1 MEYLKLAEELLEF
14 NKKSASMFHSID
26 NIKNYMDK
34 AGATY
39 LREGEEWKLEKGK
52 AYYTMRNGSSIIAFK
67 IGRDL
72 TDYHFQMTA
81 SHSDSPTYK
90 VKSVPEL
97 EGPDD
102 YLRLNV
108 ESYGGV
114 IDSTWLDKPLSL
126 AGRVLVKNGNK
137 VESKLLHIDKDILII
152 PNQPIHFNRDIN
164 DGYKY
169 NRQVDLCPLFSAGA
183 LKKGAYDEMIADEM
197 GVEVE
202 DIIAKDLFLV
212 NRQEGKVWGLEDEF
226 ISTPKLD
233 DLECAFTSMKAFIA
247 SNNDKA
253 INVYA
258 CFDNEE
264 VGSNTKQGAMSTFLH
279 DVLKRINNNLGYTEE
294 DYFRAISKSFLVS
307 CDNAHAVH
315 PNHPEKTDDENK
327 VFMNGGIVIKEAANQ
342 KYTSDAFSQSVFK
355 TILNRAEVPY
365 QNFANRSNIMGGS
378 TLGNLSNTQ
387 VSVHA
392 VDMGLAQI
400 AMHSNYETGGAKDVY
415 YAVKGLEEFYNSNI
429 KIDSAHG
436 FEIE

>member
-1 MEYLKLAEELLEF
+1 MEYIKLAEELIEF
-14 NKKSASMFHSID
+14 NRKSGSMFHSIE
-26 NIKNYMDK
+26 NIKNYMEE
-34 AGATY
+34 AGYTY
-39 LREGEEWKLEKGK
+39 LNEGEEWKLEKRK
-52 AYYTMRNGSSIIAFK
+52 AYYTTRNGSSLTAFK
-67 IGRDL
+67 IGSDL

-81 SHSDSPTYK
+81 AHSDSPTYK

-114 IDSTWLDKPLSL
+114 IDSTWLDKPLTL
-126 AGRVLVKNGNK
+126 AGRVLVKNKDK
-137 VESKLLHIDKDILII
+137 VESKLLYIDKDILLI
-152 PNQPIHFNRDIN
+152 PNQPIHFNRDMN
-164 DGYKY
+164 DGYKFD
-169 NRQVDLCPLFSAGA
+169 RQVDLCPLFSAGE
-183 LKKGAYDEMIADEM
+183 LEKGAYDKMIADEM
-197 GVEVE
+197 GVAEE

-212 NRQEGKVWGLEDEF
+212 NRQEGKIWGVENEF

-233 DLECAFTSMKAFIA
+233 DLECAFSAMKAFIA
-247 SNNDKA
+247 AKNDKA

-279 DVLKRINNNLGYTEE
+279 DVLKRINNNLGYEEE

-307 CDNAHAVH
+307 CDNAHALH
-315 PNHPEKTDDENK
+315 PNHKEKYDEENRTY
-327 VFMNGGIVIKEAANQ
+327 MNGGIVIKEAANQ
-342 KYTSDAFSQSVFK
+342 KYTSDAFSQAVFK
-355 TILNRAEVPY
+355 TILEKADVPY
-365 QNFANRSNIMGGS
+365 QNFANKSNIMGGS

-387 VSVHA
+387 VSLHA

-436 FEIE
+436 FEVE

>member
-1 MEYLKLAEELLEF
+1 MEYIKLAEELLEF
-14 NKKSASMFHSID
+14 NRKSGSMFHSIE
-26 NIKNYMDK
+26 NIKNYMED
-34 AGATY
+34 AGYTY
-39 LREGEEWKLEKGK
+39 LNEGEEWKLEKGK
-52 AYYTMRNGSSIIAFK
+52 AYYTTRNGSSLIAFK
-67 IGRDL
+67 IGSDL

-81 SHSDSPTYK
+81 AHSDSPTYK

-114 IDSTWLDKPLSL
+114 IDSTWLDKPLTL
-126 AGRVLVKNGNK
+126 AGRVLVKNKDK
-137 VESKLLHIDKDILII
+137 VESKLLYIDKDILLI
-152 PNQPIHFNRDIN
+152 PNQPIHFNRDMN
-164 DGYKY
+164 DGYKFD
-169 NRQVDLCPLFSAGA
+169 RQVDLCPLFSAGE
-183 LKKGAYDEMIADEM
+183 LEKGAYDKMIADEM
-197 GVEVE
+197 GVAEE

-212 NRQEGKVWGLEDEF
+212 NRQEGKIWGVENEF

-233 DLECAFTSMKAFIA
+233 DLECAFSAMKAFIA
-247 SNNDKA
+247 AKNDKA

-279 DVLKRINNNLGYTEE
+279 DVLKRINNNLGYEEE

-307 CDNAHAVH
+307 CDNAHALH
-315 PNHPEKTDDENK
+315 PNHKEKYDEENRTY
-327 VFMNGGIVIKEAANQ
+327 MNGGIVIKEAANQ
-342 KYTSDAFSQSVFK
+342 KYTSDAFSQAVFK
-355 TILNRAEVPY
+355 TILNKADVPY
-365 QNFANRSNIMGGS
+365 QNFANKSNIMGGS

-387 VSVHA
+387 VSLHA

-415 YAVKGLEEFYNSNI
+415 YAVKGLEEFYNTNI

-436 FEIE
+436 FEVE